1 MATIL
6 VLADNDAIA
15 DALGE
20 HFEVIRLSAASEQ
33 PLLQG
38 RLPDA
43 FLLVP
48 SHEDVLALVEYL
60 SQHTGRPIVVLAPG
74 ASSELLAAYLERG
87 ADAVV
92 RDGDAVGE
100 CVARLRSLTRRSAV
114 AKPLETAYRFGD
126 VELYPERRSVLR
138 GGVALHFTRTE
149 FNLLCVLAQHLD
161 TVLSHRQLMSEV
173 WGQEFLSA
181 RHYLR
186 VYVRRVRE
194 KIEVDP
200 NRPQLLMAH
209 RAKGYMLR
217 SSPAAEPLHAYPEAD
232 LARRSHGTASN
243 LRVTTYVSSLVG

>member
-6 VLADNDAIA
+6 VLADNHAIA
-15 DALGE
+15 EALGE
-20 HFEVIRLSAASEQ
+20 HFDVLSA
-33 PLLQG
+33 PTDPGHGLLQG
-38 RLPDA
+38 PLPDA
-43 FLLVP
+43 YLVAP
-48 SHEDVLALVEYL
+48 TGPAPLALVEYL
-60 SQHTGRPIVVLAPG
+60 SQHTGRPIVVLAEG
-74 ASSELLAAYLERG
+74 ASSDLIASYLEGG

-92 RDGDAVGE
+92 RDGDAMGE
-100 CVARLRSLTRRSAV
+100 CVARLRSLTRRSAM
-114 AKPLETAYRFGD
+114 AKPLESAYRFGD

-194 KIEVDP
+194 KIEADP
-200 NRPQLLMAH
+200 NRPQLLMAY

-217 SSPAAEPLHAYPEAD
+217 STPASEPLHVHPEDDPAHR
-232 LARRSHGTASN
+232 AHTAGAN
-243 LRVTTYVSSLVG
+243 PRVTTYVSSLAR

>member
-6 VLADNDAIA
+6 VLAEDDVIA
-15 DALGE
+15 RALRE
-20 HFEVIRLSAASEQ
+20 HFEVTCLPTDSGPRV
-33 PLLQG
+33 LQG

-43 FLLVP
+43 FVVAP
-48 SHEDVLALVEYL
+48 SSADALALVEYL
-60 SQHTGRPIVVLAPG
+60 SQHTGRPIVVLAQG
-74 ASSELLAAYLERG
+74 ASSELIAAYLERG

-92 RDGDAVGE
+92 RDGDAVAE
-100 CVARLRSLTRRSAV
+100 CVARLRSLTRRSAL
-114 AKPLETAYRFGD
+114 AQPSETAYRFGG

-138 GGVALHFTRTE
+138 EGVALHFTRTE

-200 NRPQLLMAH
+200 NSPQLLMAY

-217 SSPAAEPLHAYPEAD
+217 STPASEPLHAYTGDEFAH
-232 LARRSHGTASN
+232 RTHGIGSN
-243 LRVTTYVSSLVG
+243 ARVTTYVSSLV

>member
-6 VLADNDAIA
+6 VLAENDAIA
-15 DALGE
+15 GALAP
-20 HFEVIRLSAASEQ
+20 HFVVERADTEAPQ
-33 PLLQG
+33 RLLQG

-43 FLLVP
+43 YLVAP
-48 SHEDVLALVEYL
+48 AEPALALVEYL
-60 SQHTGRPIVVLAPG
+60 SQHTGRPIVVLAAG
-74 ASSELLAAYLERG
+74 ASSELIAAYLESG

-92 RDGDAVGE
+92 PDGDAVGE
-100 CVARLRSLTRRSAV
+100 CVARLRSLTRRGTH
-114 AKPLETAYRFGD
+114 AKLLETVYRFGD

-161 TVLSHRQLMSEV
+161 TVLAHRQLMSEV

-194 KIEVDP
+194 KIEADP
-200 NRPQLLMAH
+200 NRPQLLMAY

-217 SSPAAEPLHAYPEAD
+217 STPASEPLHAHPEEDPAHRVH
-232 LARRSHGTASN
+232 ATASN
-243 LRVTTYVSSLVG
+243 PRVTTYVSSLAR